1 MAALQPIRALLTLFF
16 AGLSVAP
23 TCGDG
28 DVVGVAV
35 VAGRHVELAEG
46 GEDLLAG
53 RRLDPPLA
61 GEVGGVVVGVAR
73 GHDRP
78 VLRRA
83 AVHRVAALDA
93 GGLEGRLL
101 KGVRQRV
108 PGVAARG
115 RVVSGQV
122 RVRAVLTWVSRAGRS
137 SGGAAGTLAPGCS
150 CGCCGTGGCGWWAAP
165 CPGCRRRRGAGRT
178 SRSSPGQSPQSP
190 PRPPRPCW
198 RRGRRGEGWPPGPGD
213 SGTDINILISIASK
227 IFVT

>member
-1 MAALQPIRALLTLFF
+1 MALFF

-35 VAGRHVELAEG
+35 VAGRHVKLAEG

-108 PGVAARG
+108 SGVAARG
-115 RVVSGQV
+115 RVVRPGEG
-122 RVRAVLTWVSRAGRS
+122 A
-137 SGGAAGTLAPGCS
+137 GGAHLGISGRKEFWWCS
-150 CGCCGTGGCGWWAAP
+150 WY
-165 CPGCRRRRGAGRT
+165 
-178 SRSSPGQSPQSP
+178 SSS
-190 PRPPRPCW
+190 W
-198 RRGRRGEGWPPGPGD
+198 
-213 SGTDINILISIASK
+213 L
-227 IFVT
+227 